1 MSRVCM
7 GNRMMRSKIKLALA
21 LLTLGA
27 SATMAWV
34 VQPYLVEPIKV
45 SSAHLPKPMG
55 DSLDPTGVLVSH
67 DVNGKKEP
75 ICEIYL
81 VKEIS
86 EVPVVAHP
94 RTQDGYARIRQG
106 ALVGVIHL
114 LPEAIE
120 DYFEDFENQ
129 ELKPGY
135 YTMRYAMLQAGIGEH
150 GPRSGDFVVLS
161 PIALDANPTRLLS
174 MDEMV
179 RLGKAA
185 SHGDQP
191 ARIQLVKVDDFGS
204 SLPEIVTDQDG
215 GGTLHFELKL
225 ARTNAAPGEDL
236 KMALL
241 VVRPKPDLGGS

>member
-1 MSRVCM
+1 MSRIC
-7 GNRMMRSKIKLALA
+7 MRSKMMRTNIKLVLV
-21 LLTLGA
+21 LLILGT

-55 DSLDPTGVLVSH
+55 NSLDPTGVLVSH

-81 VKEIS
+81 AKEIS
-86 EVPVVAHP
+86 EAPAAAHP
-94 RTQDGYARIRQG
+94 STQNGYARIHQG

-129 ELKPGY
+129 ELRPGY
-135 YTMRYAMLQAGIGEH
+135 YTMRYAVLQAGIGEH
-150 GPRSGDFVVLS
+150 GPRSGDFLVLS
-161 PIALDANPTRLLS
+161 PIALDANPTKLLS
-174 MDEMV
+174 IDEMI

-191 ARIQLVKVDDFGS
+191 ARIPLVKVDDFGS
-204 SLPEIVTDQDG
+204 SLPEVVTDQDG